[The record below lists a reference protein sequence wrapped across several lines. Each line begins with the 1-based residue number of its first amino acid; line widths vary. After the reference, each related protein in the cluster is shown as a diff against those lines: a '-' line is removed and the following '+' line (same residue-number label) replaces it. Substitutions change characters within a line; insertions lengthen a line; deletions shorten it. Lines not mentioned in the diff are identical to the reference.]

1 MSSSADFSAA
11 PGPADRR
18 PATTSRAQAPAKPFL
33 LLSTRAEDAAAHA
46 EQLSFARAAGLA
58 PAMLHQLRLERE
70 RPKALDLERYGGVI
84 VGGGPY
90 NASDESKSAVQLEV
104 EAWFDDH
111 LAEVLETDF
120 PFFGAC
126 YGVGLLGTVGRGRVS
141 RKHGEEAAVVEVS
154 VTPEGAS
161 DPVLAGLP
169 ERFHAMVGHKEAIEE
184 LPAGA
189 TLLATGASCPVQM
202 FRLGR
207 NAYASQ
213 FHPELDADTFE
224 QRLRIY
230 ADQGYYQPGGNDRAV
245 ADARSF
251 DVARSAQVLR
261 NFTRLHSGHRG

>member
-169 ERFHAMVGHKEAIEE
+169 E
-184 LPAGA
+184 
-189 TLLATGASCPVQM
+189 
-202 FRLGR
+202 
-207 NAYASQ
+207 Q

-245 ADARSF
+245 ADARRF

>member
-84 VGGGPY
+84 VGDGPY

-245 ADARSF
+245 ADARRF

>member
-126 YGVGLLGTVGRGRVS
+126 YGVGLLGTVGRGRDV
-141 RKHGEEAAVVEVS
+141 RC
-154 VTPEGAS
+154 
-161 DPVLAGLP
+161 
-169 ERFHAMVGHKEAIEE
+169 RAM
-184 LPAGA
+184 
-189 TLLATGASCPVQM
+189 
-202 FRLGR
+202 
-207 NAYASQ
+207 
-213 FHPELDADTFE
+213 
-224 QRLRIY
+224 LR
-230 ADQGYYQPGGNDRAV
+230 PLRAV
-245 ADARSF
+245 PPARP
-251 DVARSAQVLR
+251 ARILGIRIPSCGCR
-261 NFTRLHSGHRG
+261 GHGHLS

>member
-1 MSSSADFSAA
+1 MSDS
-11 PGPADRR
+11 PA
-18 PATTSRAQAPAKPFL
+18 AKPFL

-58 PAMLHQLRLERE
+58 PAMLHQVRLERE
-70 RPKALDLERYGGVI
+70 RPHALDLSRYGGVI

-104 EAWFDDH
+104 EAWFADH
-111 LAEVLETDF
+111 LAEVLETEF

-154 VTPEGAS
+154 VTAEGAA
-161 DPVLAGLP
+161 DPVLEGLP

-230 ADQGYYQPGGNDRAV
+230 AGQGYYQPGGNDRAV
-245 ADARSF
+245 ADARRF
-251 DVARSAQVLR
+251 DVARSARVLH
-261 NFTRLHSGHRG
+261 NFTRLHSGHRA

>member
-245 ADARSF
+245 SDARRF

>member
-18 PATTSRAQAPAKPFL
+18 PATTSRAQALAKPFL

-245 ADARSF
+245 ADARRF

>member
-90 NASDESKSAVQLEV
+90 NASDELKSAVQLEV

-184 LPAGA
+184 LPEGA

-245 ADARSF
+245 ADARRF